1 MRFSYDEL
9 TTREQ
14 AVAELALHAV
24 CLCARLS
31 CHQVPNTAL
40 RVYALCASVTGHGAD

>member
-24 CLCARLS
+24 AVAFGEEPRDILS
-31 CHQVPNTAL
+31 AQRHIQVFPYREFEPVA
-40 RVYALCASVTGHGAD
+40 